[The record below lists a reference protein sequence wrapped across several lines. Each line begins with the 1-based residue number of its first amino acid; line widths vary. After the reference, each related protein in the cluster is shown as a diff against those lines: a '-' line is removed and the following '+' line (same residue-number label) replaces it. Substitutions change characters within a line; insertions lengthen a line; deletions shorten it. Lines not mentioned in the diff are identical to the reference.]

1 MIEQQKFEQIK
12 VCLDQD
18 DYENAIALLE
28 SCIEENPEQLTYYWY
43 LGLAYL
49 LKENEELAQEIWLS
63 IFLQGSL
70 EEVEQWTTELISFLE
85 IKIQENITSQKLG
98 NAKII
103 YQVIFVINPD
113 YKNSELLDNLVEA
126 LSLFASALSFNKE
139 YQTASEIYLDAL
151 KLNPNHAISWHSL
164 ALTYYKLE
172 QYSEAEEAIQ
182 RAIKYDNL
190 SAQNH
195 HVLGL
200 ILEKTEKS
208 TSAIEAYLEVI
219 KQDPNFIDAYNR
231 LGDIYLEQK
240 KADEAVNIY
249 QSALKIFP
257 EDSSILNHLA
267 LVYKSLGKSSLA
279 SLYFG
284 YAEYSRFQHQSAL
297 KYFEEFDSAELGDPD
312 FYLTLLQ
319 CYLRCDQAISAI
331 NLSEKALSIFPD
343 NLVLKRLNQVILPVL
358 YHHPEEI
365 DFYRQRFQI
374 LLTQLIKET
383 QLDTPGKQEEV
394 IKSLGLITNFHLA
407 YQGRNDVEIQIQYAD
422 YVSGIM
428 QTLCSQWC
436 QPKIFLSSID
446 HRKIRIGYISSRFHS
461 LGILYFNWVK
471 YCDKTKF
478 EIYLYDLSG
487 KEKSKLLEYQKLF
500 EQYSDRMIFMSG
512 KPELN
517 NLSQII
523 SDDQLDILII
533 PEIGMDHI
541 YNTISCLRLAPIQCT
556 TWAHPV
562 TSGSSCIDYFLS
574 SDLMEPING
583 QEHYSETLVRLPNL
597 GFSLP
602 PVIVPTLNK
611 QRSDF
616 QLRED
621 AIVYL
626 CCQSLFK
633 YLPQHDYIFAKIAKQ
648 SDSFQF
654 VFLDPAHGKVVTE
667 KFEKR
672 LDRAFTEFGLD
683 YREYCVFLP
692 RTNQEEFLMLNQLTD
707 IFLDA
712 LSWSGGFTTRDAI
725 ACGLPVVTCPGE
737 MMRARHSYA
746 ILQMLGVTETI
757 AKTEAEYIEIAVR
770 LGLDH
775 EWRQFIRDK
784 IIANQNRLFDDQEC
798 VVALENFFKE
808 AVQKHFQQT
817 V

>member
-1 MIEQQKFEQIK
+1 MNEQQKIEEVKLF
-12 VCLDQD
+12 LDREN
-18 DYENAIALLE
+18 YENAIAVLE
-28 SCIEENPEQLTYYWY
+28 NCIEESSEELIYYWY
-43 LGLAYL
+43 LGLVYL
-49 LKENEELAQEIWLS
+49 LQKNEELAQEVWLS
-63 IFLQGSL
+63 VFLQGSL
-70 EEVEQWTTELISFLE
+70 EEIQQWTIELISFLE
-85 IKIQENITSQKLG
+85 IKIQENITDQKLD

-103 YQVIFVINPD
+103 YQAIFIIDSDYENP
-113 YKNSELLDNLVEA
+113 ELLDNLVEA
-126 LSLFASALSFNKE
+126 LSLFASALSFKKE
-139 YQTASEIYLDAL
+139 YKSASEAYLDAL
-151 KLNPNHAISWHSL
+151 KLKSNHAISWHSL

-172 QYSEAEEAIQ
+172 QYCEAEEAIQ
-182 RAIKYDNL
+182 KAIEHDNS
-190 SAQNH
+190 SAQNY

-200 ILEKTEKS
+200 ILEKTEKIS
-208 TSAIEAYLEVI
+208 LAIEAYLKVI

-231 LGDIYLEQK
+231 LGDIYLQQE
-240 KADEAVNIY
+240 KADKAVNIY
-249 QSALKIFP
+249 ESALKIFP
-257 EDSSILNHLA
+257 ENYFILNQLA
-267 LVYKSLGKSSLA
+267 LSYKSLGKSSMA

-284 YAEYSRFQHQSAL
+284 YAEYSRSQHQSAL
-297 KYFEEFDSAELGDPD
+297 KYFEEFHSTELGDPD
-312 FYLTLLQ
+312 FYVTLLQ
-319 CYLRCDQAISAI
+319 CYFRCDEAIAAI
-331 NLSEKALSIFPD
+331 KLSEKALSLFPD
-343 NLVLKRLNQVILPVL
+343 NLILKRFNQVILPVL
-358 YHHPEEI
+358 YHYPEEI

-374 LLTQLIKET
+374 LLTQLIEET
-383 QLDTPGKQEEV
+383 QLDTPEKQEEF
-394 IKSLGLITNFHLA
+394 IKSLGLITNFHLG
-407 YQGRNDVEIQIQYAD
+407 YQGRNDVNIQIQYAN
-422 YVSGIM
+422 YVSEMVQKI
-428 QTLCSQWC
+428 CPQWC
-436 QPKIFLSSID
+436 QPKIFRSPVNN
-446 HRKIRIGYISSRFHS
+446 RKIRVGYISSRFHS
-461 LGILYFNWVK
+461 LGMLYFNWVK

-478 EIYLYDLSG
+478 EVYLYDLSG
-487 KEKSKLLEYQKLF
+487 KENNKLLEYQKLF
-500 EQYSDRMIFMSG
+500 KQYSDHTTFISS

-517 NLSQII
+517 NLAQII

-541 YNTISCLRLAPIQCT
+541 YSTISCLRLAPIQCT

-574 SDLMEPING
+574 SDLMEPSNG

-602 PVIVPTLNK
+602 SVIVPILNK

-616 QLRED
+616 QLRDD

-633 YLPQHDYIFAKIAKQ
+633 YLPQHDYIFAAIAKQ

-683 YREYCVFLP
+683 YRKYCVFLP

-712 LSWSGGFTTRDAI
+712 LTWSGGFTTRDAI

-757 AKTEAEYIEIAVR
+757 AKTETEYIEIAVR

-775 EWRQFIRDK
+775 EWRQFIQKK
-784 IIANQNRLFDDQEC
+784 IIANQNRLFDDREC

-808 AVQKHFQQT
+808 VVQKHSQKAL
-817 V
+817 